1 MKTKQV
7 ILTAVLLIST
17 LITFGQKTAEEYFY
31 SAYAKMEAKDY
42 KGAIEEFTKS
52 IELDSTRASTYINR
66 ALCRGKIGDT
76 TREINDLRAAIAINP
91 KDEKAG
97 IAYGNMGI
105 IKLNNEDYN
114 AALVLFNKAIE
125 INKESADL
133 FINRA
138 ATRINLLDYQGAN
151 EDCDNAVKID
161 PNNYMAYYYKG
172 VIGHSTNN
180 NKQALKNLDKSIK
193 LNTNDAEVY
202 YERATVKYE
211 LNKFKSAMKDCE
223 IVLQLDGD
231 YLEVYDVK
239 AAIQIETKDYAGCIE
254 SCNILIDNG
263 FDDEYTYYYR
273 AQANYELGNKDLGC
287 KDLQKSID
295 KGLKEAKKMY
305 KLHCR

>member
-1 MKTKQV
+1 
-7 ILTAVLLIST
+7 
-17 LITFGQKTAEEYFY
+17 
-31 SAYAKMEAKDY
+31 
-42 KGAIEEFTKS
+42 
-52 IELDSTRASTYINR
+52 
-66 ALCRGKIGDT
+66 
-76 TREINDLRAAIAINP
+76 
-91 KDEKAG
+91 
-97 IAYGNMGI
+97 
-105 IKLNNEDYN
+105 
-114 AALVLFNKAIE
+114 VLFNKAIE